1 MKQNKETVSKKAEKL
16 RLTDMLTKPE
26 NGQAACLGIFCFLS
40 CLILPLSDRPTLS
53 ALYVLAAAV
62 FFYLLTHS
70 IRAMLYYALP
80 AFLCYILAHLL
91 PALPDPILLPTAFVA
106 LVLGGSCGGFLL
118 IHYHDLKKY
127 PYILAVPVAA
137 YALSA
142 LITGDPLRGLLS
154 LLPFA
159 LSVVAALCVL
169 LLMKR
174 TDATV
179 LLTVTLAAVLL
190 AAGLLTF
197 AVMGL
202 KGSPLE
208 FVTETVRS
216 GIVSLFKDMEA
227 RYAEVGMSL
236 GLTEVTVSNTATLL
250 VNLLP
255 AIGIVACAVTAFLLY
270 RLLLQFLIAFRSVPS
285 LPVRLA
291 GFTMSRISAVLF
303 LATYILSLVA
313 NYSTTTLFGTI
324 CDNVALVL
332 EPGLALVGVTSLL
345 PRGVAHSCLSTCL
358 LMLVLILTFTNP
370 LLGLALAAVIGA
382 MRILLS
388 RFLKFPD
395 QDSKG
400 VK

>member
-1 MKQNKETVSKKAEKL
+1 MKQNNETVSKKAEKL

-91 PALPDPILLPTAFVA
+91 PALSDPILLPTAFVA

-142 LITGDPLRGLLS
+142 LITGAPLRGLLS

-197 AVMGL
+197 AIMGL

-303 LATYILSLVA
+303 LAAYILSLFA
-313 NYSTTTLFGTI
+313 NYSTTTLFGTV

-332 EPGLALVGVTSLL
+332 EPGLALVGVTALL

-395 QDSKG
+395 QGSKG